1 MAASSD
7 IPLPGP
13 MDGAPK
19 DAGYKAAYKQPPR
32 HSTSATGPSDPGT
45 VNGNK
50 RKTAP
55 AVKTRGSNR
64 GPR

>member
-1 MAASSD
+1 MAAQSD
-7 IPLPGP
+7 PGLPGP

-19 DAGYKAAYKQPPR
+19 KAGFKAAYKQPPR
-32 HSTSATGPSDPGT
+32 DSVSATGPSDPPIEP
-45 VNGNK
+45 NK
-50 RKTAP
+50 RRTAP